1 MTGLVH
7 KQTDCPGRIVRDA
20 FSASL
25 SCPNFH
31 WCRGKLSDNTT
42 YIDNKNSSF
51 LNLSL
56 NKIKRILIHIIIVKI
71 FFNESVNKK
80 FNKNVNMQKSIKIGN
95 LIIFKL

>member
-1 MTGLVH
+1 MQN
-7 KQTDCPGRIVRDA
+7 K
-20 FSASL
+20 
-25 SCPNFH
+25 
-31 WCRGKLSDNTT
+31 